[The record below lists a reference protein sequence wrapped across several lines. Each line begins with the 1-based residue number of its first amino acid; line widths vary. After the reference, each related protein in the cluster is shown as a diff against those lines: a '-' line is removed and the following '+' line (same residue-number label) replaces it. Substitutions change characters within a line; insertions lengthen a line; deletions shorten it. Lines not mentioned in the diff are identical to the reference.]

1 MPRSSLC
8 KGSDGIRSP
17 KSKDKFSGRVAL
29 SPLDDLV
36 KTVFPVSIVV
46 STGSLVEVEVDQV
59 VIGQCSLLDEVIH
72 FIKTLHLYVFEITF
86 RCNPCSTQ
94 VIQMVLF
101 VCYTK
106 THLTCELKNFY
117 FPYPKLQYLQTSH
130 PIKWNL

>member
-17 KSKDKFSGRVAL
+17 KSKDKFSGWVVL

-36 KTVFPVSIVV
+36 KTIFPVSIVV

-59 VIGQCSLLDEVIH
+59 VIGQCSLLDEIIH
-72 FIKTLHLYVFEITF
+72 CIKTLHLYVFEITLG
-86 RCNPCSTQ
+86 CNPCSTQ

-101 VCYTK
+101 VC
-106 THLTCELKNFY
+106 
-117 FPYPKLQYLQTSH
+117 
-130 PIKWNL
+130 

>member
-1 MPRSSLC
+1 MPRPSLC

-17 KSKDKFSGRVAL
+17 ESKDKFSGRVAL

-72 FIKTLHLYVFEITF
+72 RIKALHLYVLKITLG
-86 RCNPCSTQ
+86 CNPCSPN
-94 VIQMVLF
+94 VISMINLF
-101 VCYTK
+101 VK
-106 THLTCELKNFY
+106 RKISPDL
-117 FPYPKLQYLQTSH
+117 
-130 PIKWNL
+130 